1 MSYEVWSQEQLQKFA
16 EDNWARV
23 PDDKR
28 KACVEHL
35 REILPQDLTDYV
47 KQSFTDLHSWFHFSE
62 GMAIRNALREVMKD
76 DELPKVKYPG
86 GGDYEY
92 SNWDDFYM
100 AALRQAVAPK
110 EGEA

>member
-35 REILPQDLTDYV
+35 REILPQDLTDYESSPSLIYILGSTSV
-47 KQSFTDLHSWFHFSE
+47 RAWHS
-62 GMAIRNALREVMKD
+62 
-76 DELPKVKYPG
+76 
-86 GGDYEY
+86 
-92 SNWDDFYM
+92 
-100 AALRQAVAPK
+100 
-110 EGEA
+110 